1 MKQPA
6 MTTWG
11 RGNYTLRTKK
21 WRYTRYFDGSEEL
34 YLQTNDPHEWTNLAE
49 KPAYEAVKKQF
60 SKWLPTEEA
69 PQVASGLELYN
80 VVDADSPKKNIR
92 SYKRYVKQYKEAGLN
107 PPLD

>member
-1 MKQPA
+1 
-6 MTTWG
+6 
-11 RGNYTLRTKK
+11 
-21 WRYTRYFDGSEEL
+21 
-34 YLQTNDPHEWTNLAE
+34 LAE